1 MRSGLRGSNGIEIA
15 EIDPARASGR
25 ASGLGNAEINPAK
38 PSGSAVAERKKGE
51 LAPRSGNYFVVMLKM
66 RPRREASSMRS

>member
-1 MRSGLRGSNGIEIA
+1 MKRGSGGVFGLRNA

-25 ASGLGNAEINPAK
+25 ARGLGNAEINPAK

-51 LAPRSGNYFVVMLKM
+51 LAPRSGNYFVVMWKM

>member
-1 MRSGLRGSNGIEIA
+1 MFGLKNT
-15 EIDPARASGR
+15 EIDPGRAPGR

-51 LAPRSGNYFVVMLKM
+51 LAPHSGNYFVVMLKM